1 MVSDNSDTD
10 NDTDS
15 VNDSGNDTNKARP
28 KLHVVSASRWSSHR

>member
-10 NDTDS
+10 NDS

-28 KLHVVSASRWSSHR
+28 KLYVVSASRWSSHR

>member
-10 NDTDS
+10 NDS